1 MLVTN
6 LFGAPGAGKSTGAAF
21 LFSQLKLAG
30 INAELVTEY
39 AKDKVWEEDKAVFD
53 NQVYI
58 FGKQSFRIS
67 RLVGKVDVV
76 VTDSPIL
83 LSDYY
88 NHNDRWGKEFS
99 ALAQKLFKDYDNLN
113 FFIERSK
120 PYNPAGRFQNEKES
134 NDVGKS
140 MERYLNTNHIS
151 YTAITGDE
159 KGYMQAF
166 DLILN
171 HLLEERAS
179 YV

>member
-39 AKDKVWEEDKAVFD
+39 AKDKVWEEDRAVFD

-67 RLVGKVDVV
+67 RLVGKVDVAI
-76 VTDSPIL
+76 TDSPIL

-99 ALAQKLFKDYDNLN
+99 ALAQKLFEDYDNLN
-113 FFIERSK
+113 FFVERSK

-134 NDVGKS
+134 DDVGDS
-140 MERYLNTNHIS
+140 MRDYLEANHIP
-151 YTAITGDE
+151 YTTISGDE

-166 DLILN
+166 YLILN
-171 HLLEERAS
+171 HLHEKDVS
-179 YV
+179 HV